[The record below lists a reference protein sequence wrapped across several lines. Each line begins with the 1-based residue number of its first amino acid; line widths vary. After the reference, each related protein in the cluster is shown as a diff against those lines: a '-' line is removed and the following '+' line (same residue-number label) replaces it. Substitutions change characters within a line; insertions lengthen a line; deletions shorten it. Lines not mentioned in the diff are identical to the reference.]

1 MTNPLRF
8 VVALL
13 ATIVGGLFALT
24 PSSVPNAAGATSVVQ
39 VHAYD
44 TPADP
49 APDEGLAWER
59 GPPVT
64 GYVNTSYDAVV
75 LRSHGT
81 SARSESVS
89 RQDQPTTYDSSAPL
103 AQITRGAGTPQTRAQ
118 GDAGALL
125 TLVRSEVAA
134 NAGAPAIKAGSAGG
148 ETAGKAFPRS
158 VRNDVLDDNPNV
170 CVYCRTETDRPQVDH
185 VNRPRFDA
193 APV

>member
-24 PSSVPNAAGATSVVQ
+24 PSIVPNAAGATSVVQ

-49 APDEGLAWER
+49 APGEGVASER

-64 GYVNTSYDAVV
+64 DYVNTSYDAVV
-75 LRSHGT
+75 LRSQGT
-81 SARSESVS
+81 SARSESAS
-89 RQDQPTTYDSSAPL
+89 RQDQPTTYDSSAAL
-103 AQITRGAGTPQTRAQ
+103 AQVTRGTGTPQTRAQ

-125 TLVRSEVAA
+125 ALVRSEVAA
-134 NAGAPAIKAGSAGG
+134 NGGSA
-148 ETAGKAFPRS
+148 
-158 VRNDVLDDNPNV
+158 L
-170 CVYCRTETDRPQVDH
+170 
-185 VNRPRFDA
+185 A
-193 APV
+193 AASAAALRAC